1 MATRHEDALMGFLG
15 DVASFLTD
23 GANWRGQEGIPT
35 LFLQHLQL
43 TVASVVFAALLAI
56 PLGVLFGHLRR
67 GGTVAVNVANI
78 GRALP
83 AFALLILAA
92 QIVGLGKPDGLL
104 RVVQS
109 VPAFIA
115 MVALA
120 IPPMVANSYVGVS
133 GVDDDVRQAARGMG
147 MNGRQVLTRVELP
160 LAMPLVWAG
169 IRTATVAVVAT
180 ATLAAYVDS
189 GGFGRYIVDGFSV
202 GDDAKVFAGGLLVAL
217 LAVGLE
223 LVLAAVQRRV
233 TSPGLA
239 RRVRMAEVAAVPQ
252 PAR

>member
-1 MATRHEDALMGFLG
+1 MGFLS

-23 GANWRGQEGIPT
+23 GANWHGDEGIPT

-43 TVASVVFAALLAI
+43 TLVSVAFAALIALPI
-56 PLGVLFGHLRR
+56 GVVVGHIRR
-67 GGTVAVNVANI
+67 GGGFAVNLANV

-83 AFALLILAA
+83 ALALLILAVRW
-92 QIVGLGKPDGLL
+92 VGVGKPEGLL
-104 RVVQS
+104 RIVES

-120 IPPMVANSYVGVS
+120 VPPMVANSYVAVS
-133 GVDDDVRQAARGMG
+133 SVEDDVRQAARGMG
-147 MNGRQVLTRVELP
+147 MSGRQVLTRVELP
-160 LAMPLVWAG
+160 LAMPLIWAG

-189 GGFGRYIVDGFSV
+189 GGLGRYIVDGFAV
-202 GDDAKVFAGGLLVAL
+202 QDQVKVFVGGLLVAL

-223 LVLAAVQRRV
+223 LTLATIQRRV
-233 TSPGLA
+233 VSPGLVIPD
-239 RRVRMAEVAAVPQ
+239 RGV
-252 PAR
+252 

>member
-1 MATRHEDALMGFLG
+1 MGFLS

-23 GANWRGQEGIPT
+23 SAQWHGEEGIPT

-43 TVASVVFAALLAI
+43 TLVSVAFAALIALPI
-56 PLGVLFGHLRR
+56 GVVVGHIRR
-67 GGTVAVNVANI
+67 GGGIAVNVANV

-83 AFALLILAA
+83 ALALLILAVRW
-92 QIVGLGKPDGLL
+92 VGIGKPEGLL

-120 IPPMVANSYVGVS
+120 VPPMVANSYVGVAS
-133 GVDDDVRQAARGMG
+133 VEDDVRQAARGMG
-147 MNGRQVLTRVELP
+147 MSERQVLTRVELP
-160 LAMPLVWAG
+160 LAMPLIWAG

-189 GGFGRYIVDGFSV
+189 GGLGRYIVDGFAV
-202 GDDAKVFAGGLLVAL
+202 QDQVKVFAGGLLVAL

-223 LVLAAVQRRV
+223 LLLAGIQRRV
-233 TSPGLA
+233 VSPGLA
-239 RRVRMAEVAAVPQ
+239 I
-252 PAR
+252 PARGV

>member
-1 MATRHEDALMGFLG
+1 MGFFSDLW
-15 DVASFLTD
+15 SFLTD
-23 GANWRGQEGIPT
+23 GAQWRGEEGIPT

-43 TVASVVFAALLAI
+43 TLVSVLVAALIAI
-56 PLGVLFGHLRR
+56 PIGVLVGHVRR
-67 GGTVAVNVANI
+67 GGAVAINAANV

-92 QIVGLGKPDGLL
+92 QIVGVGKPEGFL

-109 VPAFIA
+109 TPAFLA

-120 IPPMVANSYVGVS
+120 IPPMLANAYVGVS

-147 MNGRQVLTRVELP
+147 MSGWQVLTRAELP

-189 GGFGRYIVDGFSV
+189 GGFGRYIVDGFAV
-202 GDDAKVFAGGLLVAL
+202 QDDVKVFAGGLLVAL
-217 LAVGLE
+217 LAVCLE
-223 LVLAAVQRRV
+223 SLLALVQRRL
-233 TSPGLA
+233 TSPGLMA
-239 RRVRMAEVAAVPQ
+239 SRTGSRVGGAADRRIAVRAPG
-252 PAR
+252 

>member
-1 MATRHEDALMGFLG
+1 MGFFSDLW
-15 DVASFLTD
+15 SFLTD
-23 GANWRGQEGIPT
+23 GAQWRGEEGIPT

-43 TVASVVFAALLAI
+43 TFVSVLVAALIAI
-56 PLGVLFGHLRR
+56 PIGVLVGHVRR
-67 GGTVAVNVANI
+67 GGTIAINAANV

-92 QIVGLGKPDGLL
+92 QIVGVGKPEGFL

-109 VPAFIA
+109 TPAFLA

-120 IPPMVANSYVGVS
+120 IPPMLANAYVGVS

-147 MNGRQVLTRVELP
+147 MSGWQVLTRAELP

-189 GGFGRYIVDGFSV
+189 GGFGRYIVDGFRT
-202 GDDAKVFAGGLLVAL
+202 GDDVKVFAGGLLVAL

-223 LVLAAVQRRV
+223 TVLAALQRAT
-233 TSPGLA
+233 TSPGL
-239 RRVRMAEVAAVPQ
+239 RRQRSTAG
-252 PAR
+252 PAGVSVEPA

>member
-1 MATRHEDALMGFLG
+1 MGFLS

-23 GANWRGQEGIPT
+23 GANWTGDEGIPT

-43 TVASVVFAALLAI
+43 TLASVAFAALLAI
-56 PLGVLFGHLRR
+56 PIGVFFGHVRR
-67 GGTVAVNVANI
+67 GGAFAINVANV

-83 AFALLILAA
+83 AFALLIIAA
-92 QIVGLGKPDGLL
+92 QLVGVGKPEGLL
-104 RVVQS
+104 KVVQS
-109 VPAFIA
+109 VPAFLA

-133 GVDDDVRQAARGMG
+133 GVDNDVRQAARGMG

-189 GGFGRYIVDGFSV
+189 GGFGRYIVDGFKT
-202 GDDAKVFAGGLLVAL
+202 GDDAKVFVGGLLVAL
-217 LAVGLE
+217 LAVALE
-223 LVLAAVQRRV
+223 SVLALLQRRFVSSGITPPRSERAVIASAGRV
-233 TSPGLA
+233 TAS
-239 RRVRMAEVAAVPQ
+239 RRG
-252 PAR
+252 

>member
-1 MATRHEDALMGFLG
+1 MGFLS

-23 GANWRGQEGIPT
+23 GANWHGEEGIPT

-43 TVASVVFAALLAI
+43 TLVSVAFAALIALPI
-56 PLGVLFGHLRR
+56 GVVVGHLRR
-67 GGTVAVNVANI
+67 GGGITVNIANV

-83 AFALLILAA
+83 ALALLILAVRW
-92 QIVGLGKPDGLL
+92 VGVGKPEGLL
-104 RVVQS
+104 RIVQS

-120 IPPMVANSYVGVS
+120 VPPMVANAYAGVA
-133 GVDDDVRQAARGMG
+133 GVDDDVRQSARGMG
-147 MNGRQVLTRVELP
+147 MSGGQVLTRVELP
-160 LAMPLVWAG
+160 LAMPLIWAG

-189 GGFGRYIVDGFSV
+189 GGLGRYIVDGFAV
-202 GDDAKVFAGGLLVAL
+202 QDQVKVFAGGLLVAL

-223 LVLAAVQRRV
+223 LLLAGIQRRV
-233 TSPGLA
+233 VSPGL
-239 RRVRMAEVAAVPQ
+239 VIPDNGV
-252 PAR
+252 

>member
-1 MATRHEDALMGFLG
+1 MGFLS

-23 GANWRGQEGIPT
+23 GANWRGEEGIPT

-43 TVASVVFAALLAI
+43 TLVSVAFAALIALPI
-56 PLGVLFGHLRR
+56 GVVVGHLRR
-67 GGTVAVNVANI
+67 GGGAAVNIANV

-83 AFALLILAA
+83 ALALLILAVRW
-92 QIVGLGKPDGLL
+92 VGVGKPEGLL

-109 VPAFIA
+109 TPAFIA

-120 IPPMVANSYVGVS
+120 IPPMVANAYVGVS
-133 GVDDDVRQAARGMG
+133 SVDDDVRRAARGMG
-147 MNGRQVLTRVELP
+147 MDGRQLLMKVELP
-160 LAMPLVWAG
+160 IAMPLLWAG

-189 GGFGRYIVDGFSV
+189 GGLGRYIVDGFRV
-202 GDDAKVFAGGLLVAL
+202 QNDAKVFAGGLLVAL

-223 LVLAAVQRRV
+223 LALAGIQRRIV
-233 TSPGLA
+233 SPGLA
-239 RRVRMAEVAAVPQ
+239 IPDRAV
-252 PAR
+252 

>member
-1 MATRHEDALMGFLG
+1 MGFLS
-15 DVASFLTD
+15 DLWSFLTD
-23 GANWRGQEGIPT
+23 GAQWRGEEGIPT

-43 TVASVVFAALLAI
+43 TLVSVLVAALVAI
-56 PLGVLFGHLRR
+56 PIGVLVGHVRR
-67 GGTVAVNVANI
+67 GGAVAINTANV

-92 QIVGLGKPDGLL
+92 QIVGVGKPEGLL

-109 VPAFIA
+109 TPAFLA

-120 IPPMVANSYVGVS
+120 IPPMLANAYVGVS

-147 MNGRQVLTRVELP
+147 MSGWQVLTRAELP
-160 LAMPLVWAG
+160 LAMPLVWTG

-189 GGFGRYIVDGFSV
+189 GGFGRYIVDGFRT
-202 GDDAKVFAGGLLVAL
+202 GDDVKVFAGGLLVAL

-223 LVLAAVQRRV
+223 TVLAALQRAT
-233 TSPGLA
+233 TSPGL
-239 RRVRMAEVAAVPQ
+239 RRQRPTVGPAAGVSVEH
-252 PAR
+252 A

>member
-1 MATRHEDALMGFLG
+1 MDFLS
-15 DVASFLTD
+15 DVWSFLTD
-23 GANWRGQEGIPT
+23 GAQWSGEEGIPH

-43 TVASVVFAALLAI
+43 TLVSVLVAALVAVPI
-56 PLGVLFGHLRR
+56 GIFVGHVRR
-67 GGTVAVNVANI
+67 GGAVAINVANV

-92 QIVGLGKPDGLL
+92 QIVGVGKPEGLL

-109 VPAFIA
+109 VPAFCA

-120 IPPMVANSYVGVS
+120 IPPMVANSYVGVA
-133 GVDDDVRQAARGMG
+133 GVEDDIRQAARGMG
-147 MNGRQVLTRVELP
+147 MSGRQVLTSVELP

-189 GGFGRYIVDGFSV
+189 GGFGRYIVDGFKT
-202 GDDAKVFAGGLLVAL
+202 GNDPKVFVGGLLVAL

-223 LVLAAVQRRV
+223 TVLATLQRAT
-233 TSPGLA
+233 TSPGLRPRRSEA
-239 RRVRMAEVAAVPQ
+239 RPMGVSLEGA
-252 PAR
+252 

>member
-1 MATRHEDALMGFLG
+1 MGFLS
-15 DVASFLTD
+15 DLWSFLTD
-23 GANWRGQEGIPT
+23 GAQWRGEEGIPT

-43 TVASVVFAALLAI
+43 TLVSVLVAALIAVPI
-56 PLGVLFGHLRR
+56 GVLVGHVRR
-67 GGTVAVNVANI
+67 GGTVAINAANV

-92 QIVGLGKPDGLL
+92 QIVGVGKPEGLL

-109 VPAFIA
+109 TPAFLA

-120 IPPMVANSYVGVS
+120 IPPMLANAYVGVS

-147 MNGRQVLTRVELP
+147 MSGWQVLRRAELP

-189 GGFGRYIVDGFSV
+189 GGFGRYIVDGFRT
-202 GDDAKVFAGGLLVAL
+202 GDDVKVFAGGLLVAL

-223 LVLAAVQRRV
+223 TVLAALQRAT
-233 TSPGLA
+233 TSPGL
-239 RRVRMAEVAAVPQ
+239 RRQRSTAGSAGVSVEPS
-252 PAR
+252 